1 MSGIMDPFVAAAL
14 GSMGF
19 ACPSNTPNR
28 STAAAI
34 MVANA

>member
-1 MSGIMDPFVAAAL
+1 MDPFVAAAL

-19 ACPSNTPNR
+19 ARPSSNTSHC

-34 MVANA
+34 LVANA

>member
-28 STAAAI
+28 SAAAK
-34 MVANA
+34 MVANS